1 MTSGCWCEM
10 KWKSIFT
17 PLKLSPADVNVMCS
31 SLSGY
36 KDVLELNGDC
46 IFMSKHSKFAGRK
59 RLLRVERKEK

>member
-1 MTSGCWCEM
+1 MR
-10 KWKSIFT
+10 
-17 PLKLSPADVNVMCS
+17 S